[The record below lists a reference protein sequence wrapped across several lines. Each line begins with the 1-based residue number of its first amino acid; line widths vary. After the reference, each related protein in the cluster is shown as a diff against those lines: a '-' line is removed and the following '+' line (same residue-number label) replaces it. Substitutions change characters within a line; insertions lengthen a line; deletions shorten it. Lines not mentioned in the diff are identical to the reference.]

1 MVQFQEFIMS
11 LKICQYQTK
20 SAQLLKNKKAS
31 KQTDQVVDASLVPLQ
46 QVSAFPAADV
56 QDTEVVAKVS
66 I

>member
-11 LKICQYQTK
+11 LKIFQHQTK